1 MRISYIPSVAAST
14 TKNIIQSTIEN
25 AINNT
30 IVVPFKSWCFEAISK
45 TVMLAEWGL
54 IFGCAVGIIFWICGI
69 EKGKKTTIVCA
80 LIFIGLQIIK
90 VVVL

>member
-1 MRISYIPSVAAST
+1 MQISYIPPVAT
-14 TKNIIQSTIEN
+14 TTSKGVIQSAIES

-30 IVVPFKSWCFEAISK
+30 LVIPFTNWCKEVTYK
-45 TVMLAEWGL
+45 CTMLAEWGL

-80 LIFIGLQIIK
+80 LVFIGIQVLK
-90 VVVL
+90 VVFM